1 MPDEEQKTIPA
12 SGEDGAENAGASL
25 FSSLLS
31 NPALMAKLPDI
42 IATLKPI
49 MAAAQANPPA
59 DAPETAENAAAK
71 DNTDTR
77 ATSDPQTEP
86 TKSVSGRPHSASPA
100 HNQRIALLK
109 ALRPYM
115 SPGRQNAID
124 YMLRMDKLG
133 SLFRDIP

>member
-1 MPDEEQKTIPA
+1 MPDEEQKTIPE

-42 IATLKPI
+42 MATLKPI

-59 DAPETAENAAAK
+59 NAPETAETAAAG
-71 DNTDTR
+71 DDTVPP
-77 ATSDPQTEP
+77 ATSDTPSGQV
-86 TKSVSGRPHSASPA
+86 KSVSGKPHTASPA